1 MAGPDRDTIYEQAAL
16 WWTRRNAP
24 GAEVRAAFA
33 HWLAADPRHAEA
45 FDAVE
50 RAWDAFDGALPEADT
65 MDMEEPVVTPSSV
78 SPRRASRFMARPM
91 SRRWFG
97 AGLMGAA
104 AAAGA
109 GIFFWQKG
117 RTETYEFTTG
127 IGERRRETLADGSSV
142 DLDANSHLRVELN
155 GWKRKLELVK
165 GRVLFDVAK
174 DADRPFVVTAATE
187 TVTALGTLFWV
198 EVRNA
203 ETTVSLIRG
212 RVRAETTGDSIELAP
227 GDLVAFSGGRRLRL
241 AHGVDASVT
250 QAWRTGRLV
259 FDNEPLGRVAER
271 MNDYSADKIT
281 VGDAKA
287 ADIRISG
294 SFLAG
299 RTQAFTDALE
309 SYYGLSVSRSGQG
322 LTVRSK
328 GHSRA

>member
-1 MAGPDRDTIYEQAAL
+1 MAGPDRDAIYEQAAL
-16 WWTRRNAP
+16 WWARRHES

-33 HWLAADPRHAEA
+33 HWLAADPLHAEA

-50 RAWDAFDGALPEADT
+50 RAWDAFDDALPDADAV
-65 MDMEEPVVTPSSV
+65 DAEEFAVTPSAV
-78 SPRRASRFMARPM
+78 LARRATRPV

-109 GIFFWQKG
+109 GIFVWQKS

-155 GWKRKLELVK
+155 GWKRKLDLVK
-165 GRVLFDVAK
+165 GRVLFDVAR
-174 DADRPFVVTAATE
+174 DESRPFVVTAATE

-212 RVRAETTGDSIELAP
+212 RVRAETTSDSVELAP
-227 GDLVAFSGGRRLRL
+227 GDLVAFSGGHRLRL
-241 AHGVDASVT
+241 AHGIDASVT

-271 MNDYSADKIT
+271 MNDYSVDKIR

-287 ADIRISG
+287 AAIRISG

-299 RTQAFTDALE
+299 QTQAFTDALE

>member
-1 MAGPDRDTIYEQAAL
+1 MAGPDRDAIYEQAAL
-16 WWTRRNAP
+16 WWARRNES

-33 HWLAADPRHAEA
+33 HWLAADPLHAEA
-45 FDAVE
+45 FDAIE
-50 RAWDAFDGALPEADT
+50 QAWDAFDDALPEADMID
-65 MDMEEPVVTPSSV
+65 MDGPVVAPSSGLAHR
-78 SPRRASRFMARPM
+78 PARHM

-97 AGLMGAA
+97 AGLLGAA

-109 GIFFWQKG
+109 GVFLWQKG
-117 RTETYEFTTG
+117 RTETYEFITG
-127 IGERRRETLADGSSV
+127 VGERRRETLADGSSV

-174 DADRPFVVTAATE
+174 DANRPFVVTAATE

-198 EVRNA
+198 EVRHA

-212 RVRAETTGDSIELAP
+212 RVRAETTGDSVELAP

-241 AHGVDASVT
+241 APGGDASVT

-271 MNDYSADKIT
+271 MNDYSTDKIT

-287 ADIRISG
+287 AGIRISG

>member
-1 MAGPDRDTIYEQAAL
+1 MAGPDRDAIYEQAAL
-16 WWTRRNAP
+16 WWTRRNEP

-33 HWLAADPRHAEA
+33 HWLAADPLHAEA
-45 FDAVE
+45 FAAVE
-50 RAWDAFDGALPEADT
+50 QAWDAFDDALPEADAV
-65 MDMEEPVVTPSSV
+65 DMEEPVAAAPAVLAA
-78 SPRRASRFMARPM
+78 RLQSRPMSRPM

-97 AGLMGAA
+97 AGLMAA

-109 GIFFWQKG
+109 GIFLLQKA
-117 RTETYEFTTG
+117 RTETYEFMTG

-174 DADRPFVVTAATE
+174 DTSRPFVVTAATE

-212 RVRAETTGDSIELAP
+212 RVRAETTGDSVELAP

-287 ADIRISG
+287 AGIRISG

-309 SYYGLSVSRSGQG
+309 SYYGLSVSRSGRG